1 MKRSIAIALL
11 LLSLAA
17 FLGLRLKL
25 DAIPRAKVP
34 GASILYVP
42 SGKFL
47 QYASFGNSPLLAD
60 LIYLWSIQYFSN
72 TQVLD
77 RMDHL
82 EHVYSIISEL
92 DPHFLDPYQIGALI
106 AISEAK
112 DMGKALRIL
121 ELGYKKNP
129 DQWILPLE
137 AGHYAEFLL
146 KDYKLA
152 RKYFQIASQIDGVPD
167 FVERKVAA
175 STFELG
181 DYKAALQHWL
191 EIYEGTNDARI
202 KAIANNHIYR
212 TKASLDIETLGKAIS
227 VYRDRTGAYPQML
240 SQLVTAGILP
250 MIPNDLDGEGYTYDP
265 QTGEVT
271 AKTWWKR

>member
-1 MKRSIAIALL
+1 MKKSIVFALL
-11 LLSLAA
+11 ALS
-17 FLGLRLKL
+17 FVSNLGLRLKMA
-25 DAIPRAKVP
+25 AIPRAEVP
-34 GASILYVP
+34 GASILYIP

-47 QYASFGNSPLLAD
+47 QYASFGNSSLMAD

-72 TQVLD
+72 TQIPD
-77 RMDHL
+77 RTNHL

-92 DPHFLDPYQIGALI
+92 DPQYLDPYQIGALI
-106 AISEAK
+106 AISEAR

-121 ELGYKKNP
+121 ESGWEKNP

-137 AGHYAEFLL
+137 AGHYAEYLL
-146 KDYKLA
+146 KDYETA
-152 RKYFQIASQIDGVPD
+152 RKYYQIAAEIEGVPA

-181 DYKAALQHWL
+181 DYKTSLQHWL
-191 EIYEGTNDARI
+191 EIYEGSDDPRI
-202 KAIANNHIYR
+202 KTIANNHIYR
-212 TKASLDIETLGKAIS
+212 TKAALDIETLGKAIS
-227 VYRDRTGAYPQML
+227 IYKERFGSVPREL
-240 SQLVTAGILP
+240 SQLQTTGILP
-250 MIPNDLDGEGYTYDP
+250 TIPQDLDGEEYTYDP

>member
-1 MKRSIAIALL
+1 MKKSIAVILL
-11 LLSLAA
+11 VLSSAA

-25 DAIPRAKVP
+25 DAIPRAEVP

-47 QYASFGNSPLLAD
+47 QYASFGNSSLMAD

-77 RMDHL
+77 RADHL

-92 DPHFLDPYQIGALI
+92 DPKYLDPYQIGALI

-112 DMGKALRIL
+112 DLGKALRIL
-121 ELGYKKNP
+121 ELGWEKNP

-146 KDYKLA
+146 KDYDLA
-152 RKYFQIASQIDGVPD
+152 RKYYLIAMKIEGVPD

-175 STFELG
+175 STYELG

-191 EIYEGTNDARI
+191 EIYEGTDDQRI
-202 KAIANNHIYR
+202 KSIANNHIYR
-212 TKASLDIETLGKAIS
+212 TKAALDIETLGKALQI
-227 VYRDRTGAYPQML
+227 YKERFRTLPRDL
-240 SQLVTAGILP
+240 KQLVTAGILP
-250 MIPNDLDGEGYTYDP
+250 ALPQDLDGEEYAYDP

>member
-1 MKRSIAIALL
+1 MKKSVVIVLL
-11 LLSLAA
+11 ILSLAA
-17 FLGLRLKL
+17 FMGLRLKL

-47 QYASFGNSPLLAD
+47 QYASFGHSSLMAD

-77 RMDHL
+77 RTDHL
-82 EHVYSIISEL
+82 EHVYSIISDL
-92 DPHFLDPYQIGALI
+92 DPKYLDPYQVGALI

-112 DMGKALRIL
+112 DMEKAFRIL
-121 ELGYKKNP
+121 EMGWEKNP

-146 KDYKLA
+146 KDYGIA
-152 RKYFQIASQIDGVPD
+152 RKYYQIAMGIEGVPD
-167 FVERKVAA
+167 FVGRKFAA
-175 STFELG
+175 STYELG

-191 EIYEGTNDARI
+191 EIYEGTDDPHI
-202 KAIANNHIYR
+202 KKIANNHIYR
-212 TKASLDIETLGKAIS
+212 TKAALDIETLGKALS
-227 VYRDRTGAYPQML
+227 LYKDKVGAMPQEL
-240 SQLVTAGILP
+240 QRLVTAGILP
-250 MIPNDLDGEGYTYDP
+250 TIPKDLDGEDYTYDP

>member
-1 MKRSIAIALL
+1 MKKSVAIILL
-11 LLSLAA
+11 ILSLAA
-17 FLGLRLKL
+17 FMGLRLKL

-42 SGKFL
+42 SGEFL
-47 QYASFGNSPLLAD
+47 QYASFGYSSLMAD

-77 RMDHL
+77 RADHL
-82 EHVYSIISEL
+82 EHVYSIISDL
-92 DPHFLDPYQIGALI
+92 DPKYLDPYQIGALI

-112 DMGKALRIL
+112 DIGKALSIL
-121 ELGYKKNP
+121 ELGLEKNP

-146 KDYKLA
+146 KDFELA
-152 RKYFQIASQIDGVPD
+152 RKYYQIAMRIPGVPE
-167 FVERKVAA
+167 FVGRKVAA
-175 STFELG
+175 STYELG

-191 EIYEGTNDARI
+191 EIYEDTEDPRI
-202 KAIANNHIYR
+202 KKIANNHIYR
-212 TKASLDIETLGKAIS
+212 TKAALDIETLGKALS
-227 VYRDRTGAYPQML
+227 LYKNRFGNLPQEL
-240 SQLVTAGILP
+240 LRLVTAGILP
-250 MIPNDLDGEGYTYDP
+250 TIPQDLDGEDYTYDP
-265 QTGEVT
+265 QTGEVM